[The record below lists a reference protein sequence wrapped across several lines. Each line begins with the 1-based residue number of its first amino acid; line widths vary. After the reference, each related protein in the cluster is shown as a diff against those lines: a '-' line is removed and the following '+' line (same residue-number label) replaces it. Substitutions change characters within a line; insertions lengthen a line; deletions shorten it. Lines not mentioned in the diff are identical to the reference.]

1 MYLYQYLRIFSF
13 DIHTNPAASE
23 TEKKKSEETCRDLLL
38 SLLVSL
44 RSTAHTS
51 ACLTLH
57 ATRPNARY
65 LHAGGRSCECP
76 KAGLTRNGVS
86 KFACRKLLSLSV

>member
-51 ACLTLH
+51 ACLTCTLPDQMRGTCTPAVDH
-57 ATRPNARY
+57 VSARKPVLLGTASQNLQAGSSY
-65 LHAGGRSCECP
+65 L
-76 KAGLTRNGVS
+76 
-86 KFACRKLLSLSV
+86 